1 MNSVGSRLK
10 AARIAR
16 GLTQQQLA
24 NGVASKGFISLVER
38 DRLNPS
44 LPKLRLLADRLGQP
58 LSHFVH
64 EAVPQDP
71 VYLLKTAELAIKAN
85 EPKRALTVIREARS
99 LALTANQ
106 RADLYR
112 LRGIAFFL
120 LGRRG
125 RALASLY
132 EAAALAPPDDPEL
145 NASIFTELGAVLGY
159 GERFSASMEANLR
172 ALQWLDRAKQG
183 DQDLRARLYTNL
195 ANDSYRLGEVDQ
207 AIAYLQKALRAAT
220 DAESLLR
227 MANAHMAMG
236 ITARAAG
243 NLEQALKH
251 CDRALSIH
259 RQLGQQK
266 LANQILSNL
275 GDAYFAGGNITEAR
289 RYQSECLERA
299 RQFNDL
305 ITIAAATTEL
315 ARDALQDGAIEEA
328 IRLARDGQTASA
340 AAHDHLYEAT
350 ALALEGCAVDKTGDH
365 AAADGLFRKAFKM
378 LVERRAV
385 TKLAEVAAIYSDV
398 LRGRQQHEA
407 ALAFMRMAYER
418 DFDRLVGFIAE
429 GHEAIK

>member
-24 NGVASKGFISLVER
+24 SGLASKGFISLVER

-58 LSHFVH
+58 LSHFVQ

-71 VYLLKTAELAIKAN
+71 VYLLKAAELAIKAD
-85 EPKRALTVIREARS
+85 EPKRALTVIRESLR

-112 LRGIAFFL
+112 LRGIALFL
-120 LGRRG
+120 LGRRAK
-125 RALASLY
+125 ALASLY
-132 EAAALAPPDDPEL
+132 AAAALAPPDDPEL
-145 NASIFTELGAVLGY
+145 NADIFTELGAVLGY

-172 ALQWLDRAKQG
+172 ALNWLDRAKHG

-195 ANDSYRLGEVDQ
+195 ANDSYHLGEVDQ
-207 AIAYLQKALRAAT
+207 AITYLQKALRAAT

-243 NLEQALKH
+243 NFEQAVKH

-266 LANQILSNL
+266 VANRILSNL
-275 GDAYFAGGNITEAR
+275 GDAYFASGNVAEAR

-299 RQFNDL
+299 RQFNDVVS
-305 ITIAAATTEL
+305 IAAATTEL
-315 ARDALQDGAIEEA
+315 ARDALRDGAVEET
-328 IRLARDGQTASA
+328 IRLAREGQKASA
-340 AAHDHLYEAT
+340 TAHDHLYEAT
-350 ALALEGCAVDKTGDH
+350 ALALEGCAVDKAGDH
-365 AAADGLFRKAFKM
+365 AVADQLFRQAFKI
-378 LVERRAV
+378 LLQRHAA
-385 TKLAEVAAIYSDV
+385 TKLAEVAVIYSDL
-398 LRGRQQHEA
+398 LRGRGQPET

-418 DFDRLVGFIAE
+418 DFDPLQRFIA
-429 GHEAIK
+429 GVHDAVT

>member
-38 DRLNPS
+38 DRLSPS

-85 EPKRALTVIREARS
+85 EPRRALTVIREARS

-106 RADLYR
+106 RAVLYR
-112 LRGIAFFL
+112 LRGIAFFF

-183 DQDLRARLYTNL
+183 DPGLPARVYTNL
-195 ANDSYRLGEVDQ
+195 ADESYPLG
-207 AIAYLQKALRAAT
+207 
-220 DAESLLR
+220 
-227 MANAHMAMG
+227 G
-236 ITARAAG
+236 
-243 NLEQALKH
+243 
-251 CDRALSIH
+251 
-259 RQLGQQK
+259 
-266 LANQILSNL
+266 
-275 GDAYFAGGNITEAR
+275 
-289 RYQSECLERA
+289 
-299 RQFNDL
+299 
-305 ITIAAATTEL
+305 
-315 ARDALQDGAIEEA
+315 
-328 IRLARDGQTASA
+328 
-340 AAHDHLYEAT
+340 
-350 ALALEGCAVDKTGDH
+350 
-365 AAADGLFRKAFKM
+365 
-378 LVERRAV
+378 
-385 TKLAEVAAIYSDV
+385 
-398 LRGRQQHEA
+398 
-407 ALAFMRMAYER
+407 
-418 DFDRLVGFIAE
+418 
-429 GHEAIK
+429 

>member
-315 ARDALQDGAIEEA
+315 ARYALQDGAIEEA